1 MPINFTG
8 LEGTPRPSYVFR
20 DFAFDLEDGNV
31 PSRTNLF
38 KSNDSTDVIASYD
51 EGAVK
56 NSLKNIFN
64 TNPGEKLLNPEFGL
78 SLKRYLFSPLT
89 QDLAETIGDEIV
101 SGIEKYEPRVILNNV
116 DVYVDFDDNQ
126 YLISLTLTIP
136 PLNISQKKY
145 NGIINQS
152 GFSFL

>member
-38 KSNDSTDVIASYD
+38 KSKQSTDVVASYD

-101 SGIEKYEPRVILNNV
+101 SGIERYEPRVILNNV

-136 PLNISQKKY
+136 PLNISQKRY